1 MRTVSFLS
9 LMALALLFMSNASS
23 LAENSD
29 PGSSPGQWKFAVLCD
44 TRGDDINS
52 SNKTCIND
60 TFTKALAE
68 EIAKSGCDLVLVP
81 GDLVNGFIN
90 NGSISFSSQFKNWKS
105 AMQPLY
111 DAGVEVYPVRGNHEN
126 GHEISNLT
134 WPPIL
139 SPPPKPP
146 VTEPGMIE
154 AFLGAFNESYIP
166 RNGPKGETGLSFS
179 FAYKNAFFIGL
190 DEYKSPHR
198 VNQVWLDNQLENNV
212 LPHVFVFGH
221 EPAFKITHPGCLAY
235 YSKERDAFWD
245 SLGQGRAKIYFC
257 GHDHLYNRAHINDSS
272 GRGIYQIVTGS
283 GGAPM
288 EKWMPPYSEGERVV
302 GDHYDDSHSGYVQ
315 VTVNDSLVK
324 VEWRALINGSWE
336 TLDAFS
342 YRLSASPEESAGS
355 SASAG
360 KVKTA
365 ATAPV
370 LAAA

>member
-1 MRTVSFLS
+1 MRTVSLLS
-9 LMALALLFMSNASS
+9 LMALAMLLLSNAFS
-23 LAENSD
+23 ENSD
-29 PGSSPGQWKFAVLCD
+29 SGSRPGQWKFAVLCD

-52 SNKTCIND
+52 PNKTCIND
-60 TFTKALAE
+60 TFTRALAE
-68 EIAKSGCDLVLVP
+68 EIARSGCDLVLVA
-81 GDLVNGFIN
+81 GDLVNGVSN
-90 NGSISFSSQFKNWKS
+90 NGSTSFSSQFKNWKS

-111 DAGVEVYPVRGNHEN
+111 NAGVEVYPVRGNHEN

-146 VTEPGMIE
+146 ETEPGIIE

-166 RNGPKGETGLSFS
+166 RNGPKGETGLTYS
-179 FAYKNAFFIGL
+179 FAHKNAFFIGL
-190 DEYKSPHR
+190 DEYINPHR

-235 YSKERDAFWD
+235 YSKERDAFWEN
-245 SLGQGRAKIYFC
+245 LGQGRAKIYFC

-272 GRGIYQIVTGS
+272 GCEIYQMVTGS

-288 EKWMPPYSEGERVV
+288 ERWTPPYSEGERVV
-302 GDHYDDSHSGYVQ
+302 GDYHDDIHSGYVQ
-315 VTVNDSLVK
+315 VTVDNGLVE
-324 VEWRALINGSWE
+324 VEWRALVNGSWE
-336 TLDAFS
+336 TLDSFS
-342 YRLSASPEESAGS
+342 YSLSASQEESAGS
-355 SASAG
+355 NASAG
-360 KVKTA
+360 KVSTA
-365 ATAPV
+365 ATAPA